1 MKWIYIIGCILIA
14 IIFYVLGNIVPYKIF
29 IPSIDW
35 SKNISSGEYYYY
47 FITTLGTIATAAA
60 VFVALFGEKIKQ
72 YISYPKFKIKL
83 HSDDILAER
92 SCQKSSKYYN
102 YLEVHN
108 KGNVCAQKCELFLEK
123 IASKI
128 DEEMKP
134 CIHFEGCEQ
143 AYWDCDK
150 KQKRVIIP
158 NSGYRIHQL
167 FSIGPNQDVSAP
179 NGEGTLSNILLNI
192 SGKDIAYPSQSNH
205 TIYTIDYLLS
215 SVSCKPYRFT
225 VEVRWDGKWEDLK
238 DDMSQHIK
246 TTIK

>member
-92 SCQKSSKYYN
+92 SCQNQVNIIIIWKFIIREMYVLK
-102 YLEVHN
+102 
-108 KGNVCAQKCELFLEK
+108 NVNCF
-123 IASKI
+123 
-128 DEEMKP
+128 
-134 CIHFEGCEQ
+134 
-143 AYWDCDK
+143 
-150 KQKRVIIP
+150 
-158 NSGYRIHQL
+158 
-167 FSIGPNQDVSAP
+167 
-179 NGEGTLSNILLNI
+179 
-192 SGKDIAYPSQSNH
+192 
-205 TIYTIDYLLS
+205 
-215 SVSCKPYRFT
+215 
-225 VEVRWDGKWEDLK
+225 
-238 DDMSQHIK
+238 
-246 TTIK
+246 